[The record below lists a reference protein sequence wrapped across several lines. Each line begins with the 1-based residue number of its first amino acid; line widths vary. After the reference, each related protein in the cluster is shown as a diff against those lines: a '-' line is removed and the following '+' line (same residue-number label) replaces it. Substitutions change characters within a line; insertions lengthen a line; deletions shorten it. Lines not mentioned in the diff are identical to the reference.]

1 VSWTSVSIPKVITH
15 QRVDV
20 NVIDLRRLSASG
32 VADQRIAVS
41 LVVTP
46 AQLSAISI
54 STSQVKF
61 TYTVG
66 GSSPAVQTVSIT
78 NSGGGTLNW
87 SANSNSPWLV
97 VSPQSGVAP
106 SNLSLS
112 VNLTGLAAGTY
123 SDAVSVLGGGNTL
136 VIFVGLTVS
145 VKTGPTISVGG
156 IVSGA
161 SYQALAAPGMLV
173 SIFGT
178 NLAPQTL
185 SASSVPLST
194 SLAGVSVTFNG
205 VKAPLYFVSPLQL
218 NVQVPFEMV
227 PGSANVTV
235 TVNGQSDSQ
244 PVQIANVAPGIFT
257 DGRRIVPFP
266 SGNPGDI
273 LILYI
278 TGQGAVSPS
287 VLTGAGP
294 NADSSVDQL
303 PRPLQP
309 VALTIGGVS
318 APILFAGVPWGLVG
332 VTQVNFQVPQVPP
345 GDQPVVVTV
354 GGQASRNATFTVLSS
369 GNQ

>member
-1 VSWTSVSIPKVITH
+1 
-15 QRVDV
+15 
-20 NVIDLRRLSASG
+20 
-32 VADQRIAVS
+32 
-41 LVVTP
+41 
-46 AQLSAISI
+46 
-54 STSQVKF
+54 
-61 TYTVG
+61 
-66 GSSPAVQTVSIT
+66 
-78 NSGGGTLNW
+78 
-87 SANSNSPWLV
+87 
-97 VSPQSGVAP
+97 
-106 SNLSLS
+106 
-112 VNLTGLAAGTY
+112 LAAGTY

-257 DGRRIVPFP
+257 DGRW
-266 SGNPGDI
+266 
-273 LILYI
+273 
-278 TGQGAVSPS
+278 T
-287 VLTGAGP
+287 
-294 NADSSVDQL
+294 
-303 PRPLQP
+303 
-309 VALTIGGVS
+309 
-318 APILFAGVPWGLVG
+318 
-332 VTQVNFQVPQVPP
+332 
-345 GDQPVVVTV
+345 
-354 GGQASRNATFTVLSS
+354 
-369 GNQ
+369 